1 MSSDRSLS
9 AAPDA
14 SGGVSAPSP
23 TSDHPISKAVILP
36 SVPKMMAG
44 KRGLIMG
51 VANERSIAW
60 GIAQALHAAGAEL
73 AFTFQGAAFG
83 KRVLPMV
90 EKLGA
95 KIVVEADVENDA
107 SLDAL
112 FARLKKDWGKI
123 DFVVH
128 AIAFSDKEELKGRYV
143 DTTRGNFQRSLTIS
157 CYSFTDIARRA
168 LPLMAEGG
176 SLITLTYEGAV
187 RVMPSYNVMGVAK
200 AALEASVRYL
210 AADLGPQGVRV
221 NAISAGPM
229 RTLAGA
235 VIGSARYV
243 YRLSREASPL
253 RRNMELTDI
262 GGAALY
268 YLSDLSAGVTGTV
281 HYVDAGYHA
290 MGMPPQGAV
299 GNGNGNGDGK

>member
-1 MSSDRSLS
+1 MSDNRILS

-14 SGGVSAPSP
+14 SGGGVAAPAP
-23 TSDHPISKAVILP
+23 AAKTPNIPD
-36 SVPKMMAG
+36 VPKLMAG
-44 KRGLIMG
+44 KKGLIMG
-51 VANERSIAW
+51 VANDRSIAW
-60 GIAQALHAAGAEL
+60 GIAQALHRAGAEM
-73 AFTFQGAAFG
+73 AFTYQGAAFG

-90 EKLGA
+90 EKLGS
-95 KIVVEADVENDA
+95 KIVEEADVENEA
-107 SLDAL
+107 SLDKL
-112 FARLKKDWGKI
+112 FARLKKDWGTL

-143 DTTRGNFQRSLTIS
+143 DTTRANFQRSLTIS

-168 LPLMAEGG
+168 LPLMNDGG
-176 SLITLTYEGAV
+176 SLLTLTYEGAV

-235 VIGSARYV
+235 VIGSGRYV
-243 YRLSREASPL
+243 FRRTREAAPL
-253 RRNMELTDI
+253 RRNMELSDI
-262 GGAALY
+262 GGSALY

-281 HYVDAGYHA
+281 HYVDAGYHVV
-290 MGMPPQGAV
+290 GLPPAQPGE
-299 GNGNGNGDGK
+299 NGNGNGSDE

>member
-1 MSSDRSLS
+1 MPDDRVLS

-14 SGGVSAPSP
+14 SGGGPAELPAAHAPSR
-23 TSDHPISKAVILP
+23 AVELP
-36 SVPKMMAG
+36 EVPKMMAG
-44 KRGLIMG
+44 KRGLVMG
-51 VANERSIAW
+51 VANDRSIAW
-60 GIAQALHAAGAEL
+60 GIAQALHGAGAEM
-73 AFTFQGAAFG
+73 AFTYQGAAFG

-90 EKLGA
+90 DKLGS
-95 KIVVEADVENDA
+95 KIVEEADVENEA
-107 SLDAL
+107 SLDRL
-112 FARLKKDWGKI
+112 FARLGKEWGRL

-143 DTTRGNFQRSLTIS
+143 DTTKANFQRSLTIS
-157 CYSFTDIARRA
+157 CYSFTEIARRA
-168 LPLMAEGG
+168 LPLMTQGG
-176 SLITLTYEGAV
+176 SLLTLTYEGAV

-243 YRLSREASPL
+243 YRVSREASPL
-253 RRNMELTDI
+253 RRNIELTDV

-268 YLSDLSAGVTGTV
+268 LLSDLSAGVTGTV

-290 MGMPPQGAV
+290 IGMPPSM
-299 GNGNGNGDGK
+299 GNGNAE